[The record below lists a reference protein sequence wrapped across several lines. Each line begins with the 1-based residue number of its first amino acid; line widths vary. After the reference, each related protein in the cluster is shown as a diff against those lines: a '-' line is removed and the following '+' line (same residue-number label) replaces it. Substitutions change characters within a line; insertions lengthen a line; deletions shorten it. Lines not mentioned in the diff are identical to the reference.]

1 MFRERFITA
10 VILMPIILLGI
21 CYGNIWVLSAV
32 VLLLMLGLGFEWMS
46 LIPIQHVTNK
56 CLFMIALLVALLPS
70 LYGLEIYLQLNWILW
85 GFILVALLTYPASQP
100 YWGHPVIVS
109 GLGLFSLPLFLSSLN
124 GLLLQEQGRL
134 MLIYLLFLVW
144 AVDIGAYLIG
154 KKWGRHK
161 LIPAVSPGKSWEG
174 ALGGLGVALLV
185 AWAGYVYVQPVNGL
199 KWFLSA
205 LWIVV
210 ISMLGDLIISMLK
223 RRCQLKDTGQLLPGH
238 GGLLDRLDSLI
249 AALPFFYCI
258 YLSQFQ

>member
-1 MFRERFITA
+1 MFRERLITA
-10 VILMPIILLGI
+10 VLLIPIVLLGI

-32 VLLLMLGLGFEWMS
+32 VLLLMVGLGFEWMS
-46 LIPIQHVTNK
+46 LIPIKHVTQQ
-56 CLFMIALLVALLPS
+56 CFFMVLLLAALLPS
-70 LYGLEIYLQLNWILW
+70 LYGLELYLQLNWVLWALIL
-85 GFILVALLTYPASQP
+85 IALLTYPASQS
-100 YWGHPVIVS
+100 YWGHPAIVA
-109 GLGLFSLPLFLSSLN
+109 GICLFSLPLFLSSLN

-154 KKWGRHK
+154 KQWGRHK
-161 LIPAVSPGKSWEG
+161 LIPFVSPGKSWEG
-174 ALGGLGVALLV
+174 AVGGLGVALLV
-185 AWAGYVYVQPVNGL
+185 AWGGFAYVQPTHGM

-205 LWIVV
+205 LLIVL
-210 ISMLGDLIISMLK
+210 ISMLGDLFISMLK

-258 YLSQFQ
+258 YPPQFQ